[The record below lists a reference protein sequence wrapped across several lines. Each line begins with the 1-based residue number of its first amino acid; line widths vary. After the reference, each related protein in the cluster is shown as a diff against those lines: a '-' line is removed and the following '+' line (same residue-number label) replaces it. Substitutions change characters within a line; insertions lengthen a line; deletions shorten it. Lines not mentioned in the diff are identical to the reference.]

1 VAFVAEDRNGT
12 TALWVRALDSLGAT
26 RTEGTEGGV
35 GPFWSP
41 DGRSLG
47 YFAGGELRVVDR
59 LSSTRRTLCR
69 ASTRPGGG
77 TWTPNG
83 EIVFS
88 PDFLSVPLF
97 KVPVTGG
104 ACTQVSRFRSGESVH
119 RRPSALPDGRHI
131 VFNNGRTG
139 ATSIVALDLS
149 DGSISEIRRGA
160 GDGQFVPPDWLLF
173 REGAI
178 GPLYAQHLDLKTLRL
193 QGEPRVVLERVAGVR
208 TLPSYTASSGVL
220 MALQTNPA
228 DQWAVW
234 VDRRSLIVDSVRSPT
249 GPAPY
254 IGARSV
260 ALSHDGGRLAF
271 AAAGPLW
278 IYDRKRGVA
287 TRAHTG
293 TVPGQGTLEA
303 TWDPGD
309 SLLAYRTLFAGTL
322 MLRLHHLGTD
332 TSDSLF
338 SSGMRNFRF
347 PDWSP
352 DGKRIVFQLSAG
364 DTVPNDQIWT
374 YSLAERRAS
383 QLWESTANL
392 TAPRWSPDG
401 RWLAYGSD
409 ETGSPEVY
417 VRPESGPGAATRIS
431 VSGGEFPFWR
441 QDGRELFYRAP
452 NGAIMSVGVVP
463 GSKPVLSEPSVV
475 LADPPLNRLVRAFQV
490 TPQGEFVGFARED
503 PLLFTLVTDWPARVR
518 R

>member
-1 VAFVAEDRNGT
+1 
-12 TALWVRALDSLGAT
+12 
-26 RTEGTEGGV
+26 
-35 GPFWSP
+35 
-41 DGRSLG
+41 
-47 YFAGGELRVVDR
+47 
-59 LSSTRRTLCR
+59 
-69 ASTRPGGG
+69 
-77 TWTPNG
+77 
-83 EIVFS
+83 
-88 PDFLSVPLF
+88 
-97 KVPVTGG
+97 
-104 ACTQVSRFRSGESVH
+104 
-119 RRPSALPDGRHI
+119 
-131 VFNNGRTG
+131 
-139 ATSIVALDLS
+139 
-149 DGSISEIRRGA
+149 
-160 GDGQFVPPDWLLF
+160 
-173 REGAI
+173 
-178 GPLYAQHLDLKTLRL
+178 
-193 QGEPRVVLERVAGVR
+193 
-208 TLPSYTASSGVL
+208 
-220 MALQTNPA
+220 
-228 DQWAVW
+228 
-234 VDRRSLIVDSVRSPT
+234 
-249 GPAPY
+249 
-254 IGARSV
+254 
-260 ALSHDGGRLAF
+260 
-271 AAAGPLW
+271 
-278 IYDRKRGVA
+278 
-287 TRAHTG
+287 
-293 TVPGQGTLEA
+293 
-303 TWDPGD
+303 
-309 SLLAYRTLFAGTL
+309 

-417 VRPESGPGAATRIS
+417 VRPESGPGVATRIS

-452 NGAIMSVGVVP
+452 NGAIMSVDVVP